1 MRNLLVQRI
10 SNKPPIRHIHPILFQ
25 RSPQRTNA
33 VDILNQHNFEQNNRI
48 NAGTSIVFAAQ
59 ILNKFIHLIKV
70 DRCIDLTQQMVLR
83 NHLFQTYKLNL
94 ISVFNIFRK
103 YVYHPYLLFHFSNHF
118 TRKRPPV
125 GDLFRQAEAAPG

>member
-10 SNKPPIRHIHPILFQ
+10 SNKPPMRHIHPNLFQ
-25 RSPQRTNA
+25 CSVQRTNA
-33 VDILNQHNFEQNNRI
+33 VDMLNQHNFEQNNRI

-94 ISVFNIFRK
+94 ISVFNIFR
-103 YVYHPYLLFHFSNHF
+103 
-118 TRKRPPV
+118 
-125 GDLFRQAEAAPG
+125 